1 MKLLINE
8 LESRIKNPEDGLT
21 DDVFYLVGRLTPFVN
36 VDLLIRD
43 PKYGILLTWR
53 DDIYCGKGWHFPGGI
68 IRFRENIS
76 DRIKKVAS
84 LELNSEVFYS
94 NAPLEVNEVIVKELK
109 ERSHFISLLYE
120 CTLLNS
126 DVFNNANNKNKNIKF
141 FKTVPDDL
149 LAAHY
154 IYKKYFF

>member
-1 MKLLINE
+1 MKFLINE
-8 LESRIKNPEDGLT
+8 LESHIKNPEDGLT
-21 DDVFYLVGRLTPFVN
+21 DDIFYLVGRLTPFVN

-43 PKYGILLTWR
+43 PEYGTLLTWR

-84 LELNSEVFYS
+84 LELNSEVVSS

-120 CTLLNS
+120 CTFLNS
-126 DVFNNANNKNKNIKF
+126 DVFNNANNKNKNIKY
-141 FKTVPDDL
+141 FKTVPVDL
-149 LAAHY
+149 LPAHY